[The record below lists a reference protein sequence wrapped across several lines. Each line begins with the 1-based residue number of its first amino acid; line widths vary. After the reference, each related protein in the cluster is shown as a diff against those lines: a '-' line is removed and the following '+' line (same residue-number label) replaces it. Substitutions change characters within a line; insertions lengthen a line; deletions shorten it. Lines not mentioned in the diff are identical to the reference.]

1 MMVLVPVETII
12 TIWLQVTS
20 KGLPDAQS
28 ASQSK
33 GDWVKQKRQ
42 FCYGTNANS
51 VQSQRTCKIDI

>member
-51 VQSQRTCKIDI
+51 V